1 MKKLIF
7 LFFIA
12 IGLSTSCVKPPVE
25 DPDPVP
31 APGNVTANF
40 DDQVF
45 SSTTSQVVIDN
56 VSMSLKA
63 SQEDGSFFKITLPEA
78 PLIGTYTWSVYEPSA
93 PGFYLAYYENAVA
106 IPYVAAR
113 DNAGEFA
120 NFPTYTDTAELVIYG
135 IDRANKR
142 ISGSFKFTGVRFT
155 DETETAVET
164 KEFTFGNFQNLPYTS
179 TAVEEPI
186 DENSVLPSKM
196 VESYPGQG
204 IADKTSEFKFF
215 GNKITKEIITPTDG
229 PVETRRYTYNS
240 ENLITKVESETNGN
254 VDKRE
259 TFEYE
264 NGKLITYISEDIL
277 GGTAIKETYSH
288 ETGGSISVARF
299 SGNLTAQDTP
309 EGTSIISFNTD
320 GEVSQIEFSSGSIKT
335 YTYDNENYVFK
346 NVQGFDKISF
356 VDGEATG
363 ISRNIITKTEGDIP
377 FYDYQFTYTDAN
389 FPLKRTDIGVEVNY
403 FY

>member
-1 MKKLIF
+1 
-7 LFFIA
+7 
-12 IGLSTSCVKPPVE
+12 
-25 DPDPVP
+25 
-31 APGNVTANF
+31 
-40 DDQVF
+40 
-45 SSTTSQVVIDN
+45 
-56 VSMSLKA
+56 MSLKA

-229 PVETRRYTYNS
+229 RVETKRYTYNS
-240 ENLITKVESETNGN
+240 ENLISKVESETNGN

-299 SGNLTAQDTP
+299 SGNLTTQDTP

-335 YTYDNENYVFK
+335 YTYDDENYVFK

-363 ISRNIITKTEGDIP
+363 ISRNITTKTEGDLP